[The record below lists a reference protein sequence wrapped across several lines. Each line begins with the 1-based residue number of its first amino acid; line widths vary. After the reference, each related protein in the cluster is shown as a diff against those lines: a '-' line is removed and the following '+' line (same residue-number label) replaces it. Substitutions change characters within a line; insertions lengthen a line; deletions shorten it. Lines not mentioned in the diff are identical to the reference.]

1 MKGFCLF
8 VCLEE
13 NINSSMHKDD
23 ETKKNIFSKII
34 GFSVKCKSP
43 VDYYDG
49 VMMKCGSFD

>member
-49 VMMKCGSFD
+49 VMMKCGLFD